1 MLLILA
7 VCKLCKLHELGEK
20 GEKKIKNCMFISL
33 FFITKSKNMSFK
45 DDNLLKISYNQLKLE
60 KLGKGRCGHVSIL
73 SLLE

>member
-60 KLGKGRCGHVSIL
+60 DGAREDVVMYQFCHC
-73 SLLE
+73 